1 MSSDF
6 THWEDA
12 FLPNQPDQPNQE
24 EQTNRHRLS
33 NDSSATDLRS
43 YPESVGELTAIIGQP
58 GVPLEDAPSP
68 QHLTIHRRS
77 SLDDDEKSPPKGAKK
92 HRRKALEKIEQE
104 RRKLELRRE
113 ALAREA
119 AEEDRKTQQFAARVS
134 DFNGAREGLVTPLK
148 STSTPSR
155 TPASARMI
163 QTPST
168 KAERRRNLQALMRK

>member
-1 MSSDF
+1 MTWS
-6 THWEDA
+6 EDPSITG
-12 FLPNQPDQPNQE
+12 FLPPYCPYPESDG
-24 EQTNRHRLS
+24 
-33 NDSSATDLRS
+33 SATDLRS

-68 QHLTIHRRS
+68 QPPQQTSHEAPIESLTIHRRS
-77 SLDDDEKSPPKGAKK
+77 SLDDKSPPKGAKK

-119 AEEDRKTQQFAARVS
+119 AEEDRATQQFAARVS

-168 KAERRRNLQALMRK
+168 KAERRRNLQAMMKR